1 MPDSTA
7 APISASPEIS
17 QIISSGINPAR
28 ITSGKAREIPLTI
41 GGEGRNWQ
49 GHELEALVC
58 MGVSGVGGG
67 RGDIALPRL

>member
-7 APISASPEIS
+7 APISVSPKIS
-17 QIISSGINPAR
+17 QIISSEIHPLR
-28 ITSGKAREIPLTI
+28 IPVLPMHEIPLTI

-49 GHELEALVC
+49 GHEFETLVC